1 MYFDSHCH
9 LTDPR
14 LADEAE
20 AVVERARAAGVTAM
34 VTIASDHED
43 AVAAVRLAHALDFHA
58 TAGIHPHQAALPD
71 SAFERVRE
79 LVGEP
84 RVVAVG
90 ETGLD
95 YYYDNA
101 PRRRQRELFGRHLEL
116 AATTG
121 LPAVVHSRDADDD
134 TAAMVRDARGST
146 GVLHCF
152 AGGRALFD
160 TTVEAGWYVSFSGLV
175 TFPSYENADL
185 VAATPADRLLIETDA
200 PYLAPV
206 PHRGRR
212 NEPAYVVEVA
222 RRVAELR
229 GQSLDDVADLTSRN
243 ARAFYSLPEPPAGPA
258 PGAAG

>member
-9 LTDPR
+9 LTDQR
-14 LADEAE
+14 LASEAE
-20 AVVERARAAGVTAM
+20 AVIERARAAGVTAV
-34 VTIASDHED
+34 VTIASDEVD
-43 AVAAVRLAHALDFHA
+43 AAEALGLARQLDLHA
-58 TAGIHPHQAALPD
+58 TAGIHPHQAHRPD
-71 SAFERVRE
+71 HAFETVRE
-79 LVGEP
+79 LVVDP
-84 RVVAVG
+84 RIIAVG

-95 YYYDNA
+95 YHYDNS
-101 PRRRQRELFGRHLEL
+101 PRQRQRDVFQWHLDL
-116 AATTG
+116 AAATG

-134 TAAMVRDARGST
+134 TAAMVRDAGAHAS

-160 TTVEAGWYVSFSGLV
+160 TAVEAGWYVSFSGLI
-175 TFPSYENADL
+175 TFPRYRNADL
-185 VAATPADRLLIETDA
+185 VAATPADRLLIETDS

-229 GQSLDDVADLTSRN
+229 GETLADIAILTSRN
-243 ARAFYSLPEPPAGPA
+243 ARAFYALPA
-258 PGAAG
+258 PARGGGAS